1 MFPAAR
7 PCRFFATKGDDPVD
21 SLGRPSYLRAFDDFL
36 YKPTYFFL
44 CGGLTVLANVC
55 GAELFTYTC
64 FVLIA
69 LYLFLFGRDL
79 LPIMPL
85 VICSYIAPS
94 RENNP
99 GLSGDSLFSSANG
112 GIYLV
117 FLAVLLIIGLLYRLL
132 RDKTL
137 GRMAFLKCKRMLLP
151 GLLALGLAYLLSGI
165 GSAQLGKVVWQNLL
179 FAFIQAASVIVL
191 YILLNGSVKWDQA
204 PTGYLAWTGMCV
216 GYVLLAELVFIYFRY
231 HVIQNGVIER
241 ALIYS
246 GWGHYNNIGALLAM
260 MIPFPFFLTGKGKH
274 TGIFYISGLLFQGS
288 VLFTC
293 SRGSILCG
301 VVTYLAS
308 YTVSLL
314 HSRHARAN
322 AAIHIF
328 TALAILVIF
337 LLFSDDLLRLF
348 RTLIAHRLD
357 PAGRDKG
364 YFAGWQQ
371 FLKHPVFG
379 GTFYPIEYPLFS
391 WSTSEAF
398 VSFFPPRW
406 HNTVIQILASCGI
419 VGFAAYS
426 FHRLQTLYLFFHR
439 FQGKK
444 TFALISMLTLL
455 ATSMVDC
462 HFFNVGPVLFY
473 SMMLAFV
480 EKRLD

>member
-1 MFPAAR
+1 MD
-7 PCRFFATKGDDPVD
+7 T
-21 SLGRPSYLRAFDDFL
+21 LGRPSYLRAFDDFL
-36 YKPTYFFL
+36 YKPAYFFL

-69 LYLFLFGRDL
+69 LYLCLFGRDL

-85 VICSYIAPS
+85 AICSYIAPS
-94 RENNP
+94 RSNNP
-99 GLSGDSLFSSANG
+99 GLSGDSLFSPARG
-112 GIYLV
+112 GIYLII
-117 FLAVLLIIGLLYRLL
+117 LAALLILALIYRLI
-132 RDKTL
+132 RDKEL
-137 GRMAFLKCKRMLLP
+137 GRTAFFKCKRILLP
-151 GLLALGLAYLLSGI
+151 GMLALGIGYLLSGI
-165 GSAQLGKVVWQNLL
+165 GSEQLTDVGRQNLL
-179 FAFIQAASVIVL
+179 FAFIQAASIIVL
-191 YILLNGSVKWDQA
+191 YFLLTGAVKWDQA

-246 GWGHYNNIGALLAM
+246 GWGHYNNMGALLAM
-260 MIPFPFFLTGKGKH
+260 MIPFPFFLTGKGKY
-274 TGIFYISGLLFQGS
+274 TGVFYISGLAFLGG

-301 VVTYLAS
+301 VITYLAS
-308 YTVSLL
+308 YTISLL
-314 HSRHARAN
+314 HSRRARAN

-328 TALAILVIF
+328 TALVILAIF

-357 PAGRDKG
+357 PAGRDDG
-364 YFAGWQQ
+364 WRAGWKQ
-371 FLKHPVFG
+371 FLEHPVFG
-379 GTFYPIEYPLFS
+379 GTFYPVEYPLFS
-391 WSTSEAF
+391 WSTSEEF
-398 VSFFPPRW
+398 VAFFPPRW

-426 FHRLQTLYLFFHR
+426 FHRIQTLHLFLHHFS
-439 FQGKK
+439 GKK
-444 TFALISMLTLL
+444 TFALVSMVTLL

-480 EKRLD
+480 EKRLNQ

>member
-1 MFPAAR
+1 MD
-7 PCRFFATKGDDPVD
+7 T
-21 SLGRPSYLRAFDDFL
+21 LGRASYLRAFDDFL
-36 YKPTYFFL
+36 YKPAYFLL

-69 LYLFLFGRDL
+69 LYLCLFGRDL

-94 RENNP
+94 RSNNP
-99 GLSGDSLFSSANG
+99 GISNESIFSPARG
-112 GIYLV
+112 GIYLII
-117 FLAVLLIIGLLYRLL
+117 LAALMIVALIYRLI
-132 RDKTL
+132 RDKEL
-137 GRMAFLKCKRMLLP
+137 GRKAFFKCKRTLLP
-151 GLLALGLAYLLSGI
+151 GMLALGLAYLLSGI
-165 GSAQLGKVVWQNLL
+165 GSAQLSKVVWQNLL

-191 YILLNGSVKWDQA
+191 YVLLTGTVKWDQA

-216 GYVLLAELVFIYFRY
+216 GYVLLAELAFIYFRY
-231 HVIQNGVIER
+231 QVIQSGVIER
-241 ALIYS
+241 TLIYS

-274 TGIFYISGLLFQGS
+274 TGVFYFSGLLFLGG

-314 HSRHARAN
+314 HSRRARAN
-322 AAIHIF
+322 ATIHIA
-328 TALAILVIF
+328 TALVFLTIF
-337 LLFSDDLLRLF
+337 LVFADDLLRLF
-348 RTLIAHRLD
+348 RTLLGHGLD
-357 PAGRDKG
+357 PFERDTG
-364 YFAGWQQ
+364 YIAGWKQ
-371 FLKHPVFG
+371 FLKYPVFG
-379 GTFYPIEYPLFS
+379 GTFYPVDYPLFT
-391 WSTSEAF
+391 WATSEEF
-398 VSFFPPRW
+398 VAFFPPRW
-406 HNTVIQILASCGI
+406 HNTIIQMLASCGI

-426 FHRLQTLYLFFHR
+426 FHRIQTLQLFLRR
-439 FQGKK
+439 FSGKK
-444 TFALISMLTLL
+444 MFALVSMATLL